1 MAADNDEEYD
11 KDLDDIAE
19 TESDKDFE
27 KFKKISAHD
36 AYQVSISYS
45 NYLKPILYTKTNP
58 LYNRLQVV
66 RYERGGKPLW
76 TTKHGKLTE
85 DKIPKCE
92 HCGSKRI
99 FEFQVNYQTNKQR
112 LIISIIDLMA
122 AFKVTPQLL
131 CYLNLDESKQSNSI
145 DWAGLYAFTCSKSC
159 KAANDGY
166 SNEFIYKQ
174 DFISK

>member
-1 MAADNDEEYD
+1 MAANNDEEYD

-36 AYQVSISYS
+36 AYQVSIQHCKLSKTIP
-45 NYLKPILYTKTNP
+45 LLYTKSNP
-58 LYNRLQVV
+58 LNNRLQVV

-76 TTKHGKLTE
+76 ATKHGKLSE

-99 FEFQVNYQTNKQR
+99 FEFQVNFQTNK
-112 LIISIIDLMA
+112 ITINY
-122 AFKVTPQLL
+122 FN
-131 CYLNLDESKQSNSI
+131 Y
-145 DWAGLYAFTCSKSC
+145 
-159 KAANDGY
+159 
-166 SNEFIYKQ
+166 
-174 DFISK
+174 